1 MPRSVLPDAYPEP
14 IHRLAMTFAHRVASA
29 GRSIAVINTAI
40 TPRQWPFVYG
50 CQGARI
56 ARKRRVVDV
65 LQRVVVS
72 VRPSS
77 KRTARLELLER
88 QESTTRREYHQKS
101 TTKEAAA
108 EEPRQRNSTR
118 ANSTRRA
125 PTERRQRNSTAS
137 ELLKFINSS
146 YTHPHYSLK
155 HFTVCAAFPLCVC
168 SACIAVRSSCG
179 SVAAF

>member
-77 KRTARLELLER
+77 KRTARLELFELLER
-88 QESTTRREYHQKS
+88 QESTTRRVPPKRS
-101 TTKEAAA
+101 
-108 EEPRQRNSTR
+108 S
-118 ANSTRRA
+118 SRRA
-125 PTERRQRNSTAS
+125 APKEQHPSEQHPKSANRTAPKEQHSQRITQ
-137 ELLKFINSS
+137 I
-146 YTHPHYSLK
+146 H
-155 HFTVCAAFPLCVC
+155 
-168 SACIAVRSSCG
+168 
-179 SVAAF
+179 